1 MNRMSRLLSADA
13 VNEEQR
19 KIARDMD
26 DVKQDERSIAE
37 TPKQRQIAAMIDGAE
52 RTRHMTAEHDESPPP
67 R

>member
-1 MNRMSRLLSADA
+1 MNRLLSANA

-26 DVKQDERSIAE
+26 DVKQQERSIAE
-37 TPKQRQIAAMIDGAE
+37 TPKRRQVAAMIDDAE
-52 RTRHMTAEHDESPPP
+52 RTRHITAEGDEYPSLP